1 MFWQSLLATE
11 KKCGQEVTESRH
23 FEIARYTPGEEK
35 VPSFTAYLSTRT
47 PISTFKVSSSLGEV
61 MVCAFPAV
69 SS

>member
-23 FEIARYTPGEEK
+23 FEIARDTPGEEK
-35 VPSFTAYLSTRT
+35 VPSFISYLSTRAT
-47 PISTFKVSSSLGEV
+47 TSVFKVSSNLGVV
-61 MVCAFPAV
+61 MVCAFPVV